1 MNGDENMGGYAENSF
16 FQGELA
22 NKNLKDFMKMDIS
35 KTSLEERQQYLKE
48 LIGDQS
54 FFDEFFENHFKVS
67 INANE
72 ALSTEVNVCNVLE
85 KMANY
90 LLNSDESKQMDSDEK
105 NVYVFHKG
113 NERFKKRMDRETFST
128 TVNGATMNVVDNPN
142 VVHVLQKKEKNFRLP
157 KRQKITKEDL
167 LRDDFCGEVLR
178 DYQKLLDTINKK
190 IVEKRD
196 KMYFKYSVNKST
208 VQQDM
213 IDAKNMILG
222 VWGYDTFISESHIPD
237 TEIFDFTD
245 YNTVKFL
252 LQMEKPDFAINFEMW
267 LVWTEFIETIK
278 KANLT
283 EVEAEIVVMLQNQW
297 KIQEISDETGIAYH
311 NLYQTA
317 IPRIC
322 KKIMK
327 VGNKYDACDEKIKLK
342 IEKRKEKAKELE
354 LIE

>member
-1 MNGDENMGGYAENSF
+1 MGGYAENSF
-16 FQGELA
+16 FQGNLG

-35 KTSLEERQQYLKE
+35 KTSLEERKQYLNE
-48 LIGDQS
+48 LIGDQA
-54 FFDEFFENHFKVS
+54 FFDEYFEKHFKVS
-67 INANE
+67 INSNE
-72 ALSTEVNVCNVLE
+72 ALSTEVNVCKVLE
-85 KMANY
+85 NMANY

-113 NERFKKRMDRETFST
+113 NERFKKRMNRESFST
-128 TVNGATMNVVDNPN
+128 TVNGAKMNIVDNPN

-157 KRQKITKEDL
+157 KKQKITKEDL
-167 LRDDFCGEVLR
+167 LRDDKCGEVLR

-196 KMYFKYSVNKST
+196 KMYFKYSINKNT

-213 IDAKNMILG
+213 IDAKNMLLG

-245 YNTVKFL
+245 FDTVKYL
-252 LQMEKPDFAINFEMW
+252 LQMEKPDFSINFEMW

-278 KANLT
+278 KANLV
-283 EVEAEIVVMLQNQW
+283 EQEAEIVVMLQNQW
-297 KIQEISDETGIAYH
+297 NIQEIANETGIKYH
-311 NLYQTA
+311 TLYRTT

-327 VGNKYDACDEKIKLK
+327 VGNKYDACDYKVKLK
-342 IEKRKEKAKELE
+342 IEKRKEKAKGLE
-354 LIE
+354 LVE

>member
-252 LQMEKPDFAINFEMW
+252 LQIEKPDFAINFEMW

-311 NLYQTA
+311 NLYQTT

-342 IEKRKEKAKELE
+342 IEKRKEKSKGVG
-354 LIE
+354 ID

>member
-1 MNGDENMGGYAENSF
+1 MSGYANNSF
-16 FQGELA
+16 FQGNLG
-22 NKNLKDFMKMDIS
+22 NKNLKDFMKLDIS
-35 KTSLEERQQYLKE
+35 KTSLEERKAYLNE

-54 FFDEFFENHFKVS
+54 FFDEYFEKHFKAS
-67 INANE
+67 INSNE
-72 ALSTEVNVCNVLE
+72 ALSSEVNVCNVLE
-85 KMANY
+85 NMANY
-90 LLNSDESKQMDSDEK
+90 LLNSDESKQMDADKK

-128 TVNGATMNVVDNPN
+128 TINGETMNIVDNPN

-157 KRQKITKEDL
+157 KKQKITKEDL

-178 DYQKLLDTINKK
+178 DYQKMLDNINKK

-222 VWGYDTFISESHIPD
+222 VWGYNISISESHIPD

-252 LQMEKPDFAINFEMW
+252 LQMEKPDFSFNFEMW

-283 EVEAEIVVMLQNQW
+283 ETEAEIVVMLQNQW
-297 KIQEISDETGIAYH
+297 KIQEISDATGIAYH
-311 NLYQTA
+311 NLYQTT

-327 VGNKYDACDEKIKLK
+327 VGNKYDAYDEKIKLK

-354 LIE
+354 LGE

>member
-1 MNGDENMGGYAENSF
+1 MGGYAENSF

>member
-342 IEKRKEKAKELE
+342 IEKRKSKGVG
-354 LIE
+354 ID

>member
-1 MNGDENMGGYAENSF
+1 MGGYAENSF

-22 NKNLKDFMKMDIS
+22 NKSLKDFMKMDIS